1 MTQQATLTVA
11 ELLLRSL
18 HDLDAYRDDDWNH
31 QVVELRQELLRLQT
45 SDSETLGKVVTAS
58 AAIQQ
63 LLLELAVLPSAGR
76 PRQTIIDAVAWVLDN
91 TPDIAMAR
99 KVGVSTESL
108 RHRLSILP
116 GEWWW
121 GGAVADGQSMPFGRA
136 PHWRNLATSAGH
148 VDDDTEGANQSAPCL
163 VSSAGRYVW
172 SERPFT
178 FAFDGDGGLEVDGQ
192 DVVLGQEGTTLAS
205 AFRAAASKH
214 FPASGRTPA
223 EQMFTAPQY
232 NTWIEMPFHPTQQAV
247 LDYARGVIDAGF
259 PPGLIMIDD
268 RWSVDYGNWT
278 FDRARFPQPAEMTR
292 QLHEMGFSVMLWLV
306 PFLSPDSENSRM
318 AARNGWLI
326 TGPDRRPVVREWWNG
341 YSTVLDLTHP
351 EAGAWLRRVLADLR
365 AVDGVDGF
373 KFDAGDLR
381 DYRPDDVTV
390 AGDGAVGQCE
400 AWARLGTEFSFNEMR
415 ACWKMGG
422 QPLAQRLHDK
432 PAVWG
437 YGGLGSLIPE
447 AIAQGLI
454 GHPFNCPDMIGGGDL
469 AYFTDGAPLDQEL
482 FVRFAQCS
490 ALFPMMQFS
499 LAPWRVLD
507 DRHLAAVLAAV
518 RTRQAGYPICGHCS
532 ATPPRREN
540 RSCDHWRTTSPA
552 TNTFK
557 INFCSAR
564 TCSAPQSWNPALPP
578 ATSPSRPA
586 AGRAAMARSSRARPT
601 SPFRSASSRCPGG
614 GEFVHDR
621 GDSLILLTAVVRS
634 RQRWR
639 GDAQL
644 LYSNGGHPK
653 GHLPR

>member
-136 PHWRNLATSAGH
+136 PHWRNLATSAGRI
-148 VDDDTEGANQSAPCL
+148 DDDTEGANQSAPCL

-205 AFRAAASKH
+205 AFRAAASRH

-232 NTWIEMPFHPTQQAV
+232 NTWIEMPFRPTQQAV

-268 RWSVDYGNWT
+268 RWSVDYGTWA
-278 FDRARFPQPAEMTR
+278 FDRARFSRPAEMTR
-292 QLHEMGFSVMLWLV
+292 QLHEMGFSIMLWLV

-381 DYRPDDVTV
+381 DYRPDDATV

-400 AWARLGTEFSFNEMR
+400 AWARLGTEFGFNEMR

-518 RTRQAGYPICGHCS
+518 RTRQAVLPDLRALFNH
-532 ATPPRREN
+532 A
-540 RSCDHWRTTSPA
+540 
-552 TNTFK
+552 
-557 INFCSAR
+557 AR
-564 TCSAPQSWNPALPP
+564 TGEPILRPLAYHFPGYEHVQDQFLLGEDMLCAPVLESGATTRDVALPP
-578 ATSPSRPA
+578 GRWQSGDGSILEGPA
-586 AGRAAMARSSRARPT
+586 DLALQVSLESLPWWRRIRA
-601 SPFRSASSRCPGG
+601 
-614 GEFVHDR
+614 
-621 GDSLILLTAVVRS
+621 
-634 RQRWR
+634 
-639 GDAQL
+639 
-644 LYSNGGHPK
+644 
-653 GHLPR
+653 